1 MTGSRHPASIAW
13 HQLLSTRSDDRQYVD
28 YLSRVCSPSQMR
40 AMAYRP
46 DLFVR
51 KLRNVVDTLLSNCD
65 LLIRELCFRHAL
77 RPYSD
82 KLPYPE
88 FKIYED
94 CLREIEKMKRPPTRP
109 IATPTLGEFLR
120 ITKTMELYLR
130 DLSRG
135 GAIPPRSVT
144 RPYAI
149 VPTIDPPQRRYFLY
163 DEN

>member
-1 MTGSRHPASIAW
+1 MNGSRHSASIAR
-13 HQLLSTRSDDRQYVD
+13 HQLLSTRSDDLQYVD
-28 YLSRVCSPSQMR
+28 YLSRVCSSSPMR

-46 DLFVR
+46 DLFVP
-51 KLRNVVDTLLSNCD
+51 KLRNVVDTLLSNYD
-65 LLIRELCFRHAL
+65 LFIRELCFRHAL

-82 KLPYPE
+82 KFPYPE

-94 CLREIEKMKRPPTRP
+94 CLREIEKLKWPPTRP

-130 DLSRG
+130 DLSRD
-135 GAIPPRSVT
+135 GAIPPCSITRS
-144 RPYAI
+144 YAI
-149 VPTIDPPQRRYFLY
+149 VPTIDSPQRRNVLY